1 MIRDSSEESQI
12 QSVRP
17 FGDDGKP
24 STRCTVRLKRR
35 QQKRPLSARFSC
47 QKSSEPGDGKKTP
60 IRAAVRHPQSKISQS
75 RRVFPIIFFSRF
87 SQDFRRTGKK
97 TAPAAVK
104 KGIRGS
110 ALPVETERGRASR
123 EKRNEQ
129 TYVKLY
135 RALLRGYEITR

>member
-1 MIRDSSEESQI
+1 MQKTKRPDTVIRDSSEESQI

-75 RRVFPIIFFSRF
+75 QRIFPIIFFSRF
-87 SQDFRRTGKK
+87 SQDFRRMGYKNR
-97 TAPAAVK
+97 PGGGE
-104 KGIRGS
+104 KGAS
-110 ALPVETERGRASR
+110 EEALSPLKRREVGRHAKNETNRHM
-123 EKRNEQ
+123 
-129 TYVKLY
+129 
-135 RALLRGYEITR
+135 